1 MQMIKLEMCPG
12 DMDAHADAK
21 FAYSLKANK
30 SSASSTITGGHHWN
44 YREIMLR

>member
-21 FAYSLKANK
+21 FAYSHKANK
-30 SSASSTITGGHHWN
+30 SSASSTVSGVGIT
-44 YREIMLR
+44 RTTAKSC